1 MFDDYTEVI
10 KYHQV
15 FVVEA
20 NGIVGV
26 LVLIQTVT
34 AILLDNVAVHPD
46 QQGSGIGKRLMNLA
60 ESEAKDQ
67 SFEKLDIYT
76 HECMY
81 ENIALNKALGCID
94 IERKQER
101 GYNRVYMQKLL
112 S

>member
-34 AILLDNVAVHPD
+34 CNVAVHPD

>member
-20 NGIVGV
+20 NGIVRV
-26 LVLIQTVT
+26 LLLIQTVT
-34 AILLDNVAVHPD
+34 GILLDNVAVHPD
-46 QQGSGIGKRLMNLA
+46 RQGSGIGKRLMNLA

-81 ENIALNKALGCID
+81 ENIALYKALEPVGL
-94 IERKQER
+94 
-101 GYNRVYMQKLL
+101 NR